1 MNKKKTKKESESYG
15 KKVRNVGI
23 IVILLLCFIVS
34 FSLIENLFAN
44 NNRVKQNSRILG
56 AKKYSIQYTPE
67 AKSTPPTPIIT
78 PMVSSVKTRIN
89 KTKLLQQHTVHHS
102 SSANRDNNLK
112 IATKMI
118 NNSVVMP
125 GENFSFFG
133 IIGEPNAKKG
143 FKEAGVIVNHKSA
156 KALGGGICEV
166 ATSLN
171 TVIVDAGIKTN
182 AQNHSINV
190 GYLNSTD
197 HEATV
202 TYDGGID
209 LKFTNT
215 LKYPIMIKQS
225 AKGGNVT
232 TKLFK
237 VKEIK
242 RVTLK
247 NPINKQKTRKSYVV
261 KKILAQNTK
270 AQNLFDLNFNKVKC
284 YYLDSNDFFEMSQ
297 FKVKKSKRILKSL
310 MKAATEANLEI
321 DRGIGDKKLTVKNTE
336 QFPILVEIN
345 YNSKGDV
352 RTEIFKLK
360 EK

>member
-1 MNKKKTKKESESYG
+1 
-15 KKVRNVGI
+15 
-23 IVILLLCFIVS
+23 
-34 FSLIENLFAN
+34 
-44 NNRVKQNSRILG
+44 
-56 AKKYSIQYTPE
+56 
-67 AKSTPPTPIIT
+67 
-78 PMVSSVKTRIN
+78 
-89 KTKLLQQHTVHHS
+89 
-102 SSANRDNNLK
+102 
-112 IATKMI
+112 
-118 NNSVVMP
+118 
-125 GENFSFFG
+125 
-133 IIGEPNAKKG
+133 
-143 FKEAGVIVNHKSA
+143 
-156 KALGGGICEV
+156 
-166 ATSLN
+166 
-171 TVIVDAGIKTN
+171 
-182 AQNHSINV
+182 
-190 GYLNSTD
+190 
-197 HEATV
+197 
-202 TYDGGID
+202 
-209 LKFTNT
+209 
-215 LKYPIMIKQS
+215 MIKQS

-237 VKEIK
+237 VEEIK

-247 NPINKQKTRKSYVV
+247 NPINKQKTRKSYIV

-270 AQNLFDLNFNKVKC
+270 AQNLFDLNFNKVKY